1 MKPKQYLLAT
11 RNVATLVILLC
22 VFSSC
27 SRKLTFSRSAIVPA
41 AQGAVRVNRDKNDN
55 YAVDLNIRHLS
66 PPERLV
72 ESRNVYVVWANTRD
86 NGVRNMGQ
94 LNSRKGLFS
103 KMLRSNL
110 QTVMTFEPTNFF
122 ITAERE
128 ANIQYPEGQV
138 ILTTRR

>member
-11 RNVATLVILLC
+11 RNVVTLVILLC

-41 AQGAVRVNRDKNDN
+41 AQGSVRVNRDKNDN

-110 QTVMTFEPTNFF
+110 QTVTTFEPTNFF

>member
-55 YAVDLNIRHLS
+55 YAVDLNIHHLS

-110 QTVMTFEPTNFF
+110 QTVTTFEPTNFF

>member
-1 MKPKQYLLAT
+1 M
-11 RNVATLVILLC
+11 
-22 VFSSC
+22 
-27 SRKLTFSRSAIVPA
+27 VPA